1 MVRILRGPW
10 RQWRCQWRCHREG
23 RGQARGAPQDA
34 APGGPLWKVWFW
46 RVLLP
51 ERATLTRRGMFESF
65 GVCQSPGSIKVA
77 RARSGKRGYSA
88 IPGTANIPAM
98 DLLKELGK
106 YVEECGDQP
115 IVAFFCQY
123 SSTGKRMPRSAGPQ
137 NPSGTSRSP

>member
-1 MVRILRGPW
+1 MRGQRSPGTGASAW
-10 RQWRCQWRCHREG
+10 SEFCEAHGDASGDANAHREG
-23 RGQARGAPQDA
+23 RGQARGARQDA

-51 ERATLTRRGMFESF
+51 QRVTLTRRGMFESF

-98 DLLKELGK
+98 DLL
-106 YVEECGDQP
+106 EEIHGRDMNCPQTSPRLFSSSSFHCGW
-115 IVAFFCQY
+115 
-123 SSTGKRMPRSAGPQ
+123 MHL
-137 NPSGTSRSP
+137 